1 MSPNARMQDPKPER
15 PEHARPP
22 AGLADWLATLI
33 PAQEPA
39 IRLDEVQGVPLVV
52 KRRRPSLMRGLSY
65 AVRYMRA
72 ALLAIGCRL
81 VLGEFPSPRLLVH
94 NGLDH
99 EARRLRD
106 LDAANW
112 RVPHVWSH
120 VPGELVL
127 EFVGDDLPGL
137 LRRSDRAAQEAL
149 VSEVASELAAF
160 HRQGLWHGGSQVRNL
175 TWHEGAIWRI
185 DFEENIGGALSL
197 PLAQAYD
204 VYQCL
209 SSLVAL
215 RALPEETSIAL
226 GERLLSEYLAQNADP
241 RVRQALMRM
250 AGLLRT
256 TTAVLRPVL
265 GWVPGR
271 DVQGFFRVSHT
282 LRLLWNP

>member
-1 MSPNARMQDPKPER
+1 MHASPSERPERPER
-15 PEHARPP
+15 PEHACPP
-22 AGLADWLATLI
+22 AGLAQWLATLN

-39 IRLDEVQGVPLVV
+39 IRLDEVQGVALVI

-72 ALLAIGCRL
+72 ALLAVGCRL
-81 VLGEFPSPRLLVH
+81 VLGEFPSPRVLVH

-99 EARRLRD
+99 EAQRLRD
-106 LDAANW
+106 LDAMNW
-112 RVPHVWSH
+112 RVPHVWSQ

-127 EFVGDDLPGL
+127 EFVGNDLPSL
-137 LRRSDRAAQEAL
+137 LRRSDGHNQNRL
-149 VSEVASELAAF
+149 ISEVASELAAF
-160 HRQGLWHGGSQVRNL
+160 HRQGLWHGGAQVRNL
-175 TWHEGAIWRI
+175 TWHKGAIWRI

-215 RALPEETSIAL
+215 RAMPEATSVAL
-226 GERLLSEYLAQNADP
+226 GERMLSEYLAQNDDAQ
-241 RVRQALMRM
+241 VRQALMRM
-250 AGLLRT
+250 ARLLRT
-256 TTAVLRPVL
+256 TAALLRPVL